1 MNKSVLLVLS
11 VAAFLQ
17 GCSQKGDG
25 SNAASTYQGKVVLSA
40 FKDTMATTS
49 TLKLDTLSDL
59 PRVVDLKEDM
69 TPVKNQGDRG
79 TCTFFSTMGIL
90 EAAIKKDFKVEV
102 NLSEEYLNYVTKKA
116 GHYPKVEG
124 SNVANNVYALAAT
137 GVLLE
142 KDAVYQPSWFQ
153 KGMKCESFKAT
164 DRTAPLECFTH
175 SAPQKEVLDQVI
187 SSKGF
192 NFYALSPNT
201 NDIITFLAKERRPLT
216 LSVTVNFNGW
226 PDSGDVYYNE
236 ALRTECLNTPSA
248 CGGHSVVLTG
258 YDMDK
263 KVFFFKNSW
272 GHTWGKDGY
281 GTITFD
287 SVDNYLDDSLYY
299 YEVSAINIPENYN
312 EIKKAE
318 LVSFNPSVV
327 FENDES
333 LKVSIQAEVKKTQG
347 QVVYISSFLAK
358 KYKDETPSTEAN
370 TYTVGLNND
379 ESKVVGDS
387 YVRALKYIY
396 TPEAE
401 DSLTWT
407 EESPL
412 VLAVDTNAL
421 KTSTSKGIFSST
433 LYDVYLRSTIYV
445 HDDIDSFKILKRV
458 YHKVK

>member
-1 MNKSVLLVLS
+1 MNKSILLVLS
-11 VAAFLQ
+11 LAALLQ
-17 GCSQKGDG
+17 GCSQKDSGA
-25 SNAASTYQGKVVLSA
+25 NAPSTYQNKVVLSA
-40 FKDTMATTS
+40 FKDAISTTS

-69 TPVKNQGDRG
+69 TPAKNQGDRG

-102 NLSEEYLNYVTKKA
+102 NLSEEYLNFVTKKA

-124 SNVANNVYALAAT
+124 SNVANNIYVLAST

-142 KDAVYQPSWFQ
+142 KDSVYQPSWFQ
-153 KGMKCESFKAT
+153 KGMKCEGFKAT

-175 SAPQKEVLDQVI
+175 SAPKNEILNQVI
-187 SSKGF
+187 SAKGF
-192 NFYALSPNT
+192 SFNSIAPDT
-201 NDIITFLAKERRPLT
+201 NEIITFLAKERRPLT

-236 ALRTECLNTPSA
+236 TLRKECLEKPAA

-272 GHTWGKDGY
+272 GHNWGNGGY

-299 YEVSAINIPENYN
+299 YKIDAINLPENYN
-312 EIKKAE
+312 EIKQAE
-318 LVSFNPSVV
+318 LISFNPSVV

-333 LKVSIQAEVKKTQG
+333 LKVNIQAELSKTQG
-347 QVVYISSFLAK
+347 QVVYISSFLSK
-358 KYKDETPSTEAN
+358 KYKDALPSTESN
-370 TYTVGLNND
+370 TYTVALNGE
-379 ESKVVGDS
+379 ESAVVGDN
-387 YVRALKYIY
+387 YVRALKYIF
-396 TPEAE
+396 TPETE
-401 DSLTWT
+401 DSLKWT

-412 VLAVDTNAL
+412 QLAVDANAL
-421 KTSTSKGIFSST
+421 KTNTSKEVFSSD
-433 LYDVYLRSTIYV
+433 LYDLYLRSTIYV
-445 HDDIDSFKILKRV
+445 HDDIDGFKILKRIF
-458 YHKVK
+458 HKVK